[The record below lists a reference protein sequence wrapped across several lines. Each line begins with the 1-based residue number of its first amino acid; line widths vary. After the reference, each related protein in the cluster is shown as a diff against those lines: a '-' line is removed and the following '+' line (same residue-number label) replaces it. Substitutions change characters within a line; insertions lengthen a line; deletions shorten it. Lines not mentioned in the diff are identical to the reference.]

1 MSWLGPN
8 LKFHLEHSAFRFEH
22 FLAITTETLNNVNLS
37 ELDYLFVQ
45 LEHLQIQH
53 QTKSGPKWRAEL
65 GRPGLWR
72 LVARTLLQQ
81 QTHQYSGDTL
91 QHLISMSSDV
101 AGNEIQ
107 LVTFLK

>member
-8 LKFHLEHSAFRFEH
+8 LKCHLERCVVRFEH
-22 FLAITTETLNNVNLS
+22 VLAITTETLNNVNLI

-45 LEHLQIQH
+45 LEHLQIQY
-53 QTKSGPKWRAEL
+53 QIKSGPKWRAEL

-81 QTHQYSGDTL
+81 QTHQ
-91 QHLISMSSDV
+91 
-101 AGNEIQ
+101 
-107 LVTFLK
+107 